1 MQITYKDATKDI
13 TVEKCQELNKEGLA
27 VVITDGRDIT
37 LQPEEG

>member
-1 MQITYKDATKDI
+1 MTVTYKDAAKDI
-13 TVEKCQELNKEGLA
+13 TVEQCQELNKEGLA